1 MKKPQKSKSSNIKK
15 TSKPRETQKKKIKKK
30 ASKPRESRQK
40 KIKKIIKTIQCT
52 KDFKCYESKF
62 KNLCKAKDIG
72 LKSFL
77 LCLEETRDCNFS
89 IYFIDEY
96 LCKCPLRVFAAKEMK
111 K

>member
-1 MKKPQKSKSSNIKK
+1 MKKPHKSKSRIGKK
-15 TSKPRETQKKKIKKK
+15 TRKPRET
-30 ASKPRESRQK
+30 RQK
-40 KIKKIIKTIQCT
+40 KIKKIINTIQCS

-62 KNLCKAKDIG
+62 KELCEAKDIG

-89 IYFIDEY
+89 VYFIDEY
-96 LCKCPLRVFAAKEMK
+96 LCKCPLRVFIAKELK

>member
-1 MKKPQKSKSSNIKK
+1 MKKPHKSKSRKAKK
-15 TSKPRETQKKKIKKK
+15 TRKPRET
-30 ASKPRESRQK
+30 RQK
-40 KIKKIIKTIQCT
+40 KIKKIINTIQCS

-62 KNLCKAKDIG
+62 KDLCKTKDIG

-96 LCKCPLRVFAAKEMK
+96 LCKCPLRVFVAKELK

>member
-1 MKKPQKSKSSNIKK
+1 MKKPQKSKSRK
-15 TSKPRETQKKKIKKK
+15 TKK
-30 ASKPRESRQK
+30 ARKPRESRQK
-40 KIKKIIKTIQCT
+40 KIIKTIQCS

-62 KNLCKAKDIG
+62 KDLCKAKDIG

-77 LCLEETRDCNFS
+77 LCLEETHDCNFS

>member
-1 MKKPQKSKSSNIKK
+1 MKKPQKSKSR
-15 TSKPRETQKKKIKKK
+15 KPKK
-30 ASKPRESRQK
+30 ARKPRESRQK
-40 KIKKIIKTIQCT
+40 KIKKIIKTIQCS
-52 KDFKCYESKF
+52 KDFKCYQSKF
-62 KNLCKAKDIG
+62 KDLCKAKDIG

-77 LCLEETRDCNFS
+77 LCLEENHDCNFS

>member
-1 MKKPQKSKSSNIKK
+1 MKKPLKSKSSKTKRARKPRATQKKKVTKK
-15 TSKPRETQKKKIKKK
+15 TRKPRET
-30 ASKPRESRQK
+30 RQK
-40 KIKKIIKTIQCT
+40 KIKKIINTIQCS

-62 KNLCKAKDIG
+62 KELCKAKDIG

-96 LCKCPLRVFAAKEMK
+96 LCKCPLRVFVAKELK